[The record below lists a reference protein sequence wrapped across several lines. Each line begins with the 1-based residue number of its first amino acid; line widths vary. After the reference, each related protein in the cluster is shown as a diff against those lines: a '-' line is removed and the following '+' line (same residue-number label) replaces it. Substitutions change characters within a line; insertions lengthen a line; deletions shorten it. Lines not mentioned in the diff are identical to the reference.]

1 MALAK
6 LEAEKATAARAEAKK
21 AALVKLEA
29 EEAAAI
35 AVLGVPFR
43 RIVWQSQR
51 GRQPT
56 RMVSFHLMRLPG
68 DSPQRHHQL

>member
-21 AALVKLEA
+21 VALIKLEA

-35 AVLGVPFR
+35 VDMIFVC
-43 RIVWQSQR
+43 
-51 GRQPT
+51 
-56 RMVSFHLMRLPG
+56 RLRA
-68 DSPQRHHQL
+68 SSV

>member
-29 EEAAAI
+29 EEATAI
-35 AVLGVPFR
+35 VDMFFVILNKG
-43 RIVWQSQR
+43 
-51 GRQPT
+51 
-56 RMVSFHLMRLPG
+56 
-68 DSPQRHHQL
+68 

>member
-1 MALAK
+1 MAK

-35 AVLGVPFR
+35 VDMFFVMLNKG
-43 RIVWQSQR
+43 
-51 GRQPT
+51 
-56 RMVSFHLMRLPG
+56 
-68 DSPQRHHQL
+68 

>member
-6 LEAEKATAARAEAKK
+6 LYSEKATAARAEAKK

-35 AVLGVPFR
+35 VDMFFVMLNKG
-43 RIVWQSQR
+43 
-51 GRQPT
+51 
-56 RMVSFHLMRLPG
+56 
-68 DSPQRHHQL
+68 

>member
-6 LEAEKATAARAEAKK
+6 LEAEKATAARVEAKK

-35 AVLGVPFR
+35 VDMFFVMLNKG
-43 RIVWQSQR
+43 
-51 GRQPT
+51 
-56 RMVSFHLMRLPG
+56 
-68 DSPQRHHQL
+68 

>member
-1 MALAK
+1 MAK

-35 AVLGVPFR
+35 VDMFFVILNKG
-43 RIVWQSQR
+43 
-51 GRQPT
+51 
-56 RMVSFHLMRLPG
+56 
-68 DSPQRHHQL
+68 